1 MVPNTLPKPRI
12 REAKS
17 TTVLPSGL
25 PTSLL
30 PNNGNLWAYSGEQR
44 ADFLQTA
51 LESMLTIFQHN
62 QIQHEQQ
69 IKVLQNQVNQQ
80 NHVVIR
86 DQSRAGP
93 SAVALPSV
101 SEIIDNGGPKEQV
114 TDFRKLGIIS
124 KTEAAE
130 LLHIFCTKMSGHMF
144 GYSSEELTL
153 EELWDQSPLLLA
165 SICTVACPHHPLLQ
179 YKKTRLQESL
189 RWLASE
195 LLNHSDSID
204 SNVEHIILGL
214 IIAFLWLESNQ
225 LYISVAIQ
233 LARMWRLDQ
242 QPDKNKES
250 KLWRLWYLLYIAD
263 GTQNLMSHKS
273 PSIHKQTEPLIA
285 SVREMLVSN
294 VEDPALQEVL
304 KRNCMKGTTPTT
316 DQLHLL
322 NEVEHSKIEVNP
334 HTLQNMHLCG
344 LVEYHMAIESL
355 FHGGTIQDTL
365 ASAHKLLQPKNFGAP
380 WETNM
385 DLDKWMISW
394 TITLQNIDVQND
406 AWCLKSTLL
415 YYNFARMHINT
426 RWLSERQASLE
437 NPDWLQIWSNA
448 SADRSAL
455 IDASHDISHSA
466 AISLL
471 KLATKDKDV
480 SSLFQFLPNHVY
492 LMLFFASIIV
502 LEAPS
507 AYSLSDPSTIKRLQQ
522 GFKLVKTF
530 KGMLASQTSSD
541 AEFTRKIDNSVQ
553 SLMAAFIDR
562 CVQVTNSSKVN
573 NRIEEIIQDP
583 TDSLD
588 SETARKTIS
597 AWPSVNHGHP

>member
-1 MVPNTLPKPRI
+1 
-12 REAKS
+12 
-17 TTVLPSGL
+17 
-25 PTSLL
+25 
-30 PNNGNLWAYSGEQR
+30 
-44 ADFLQTA
+44 
-51 LESMLTIFQHN
+51 
-62 QIQHEQQ
+62 
-69 IKVLQNQVNQQ
+69 
-80 NHVVIR
+80 
-86 DQSRAGP
+86 
-93 SAVALPSV
+93 
-101 SEIIDNGGPKEQV
+101 
-114 TDFRKLGIIS
+114 
-124 KTEAAE
+124 
-130 LLHIFCTKMSGHMF
+130 
-144 GYSSEELTL
+144 
-153 EELWDQSPLLLA
+153 
-165 SICTVACPHHPLLQ
+165 
-179 YKKTRLQESL
+179 
-189 RWLASE
+189 
-195 LLNHSDSID
+195 
-204 SNVEHIILGL
+204 
-214 IIAFLWLESNQ
+214 
-225 LYISVAIQ
+225 
-233 LARMWRLDQ
+233 
-242 QPDKNKES
+242 
-250 KLWRLWYLLYIAD
+250 
-263 GTQNLMSHKS
+263 
-273 PSIHKQTEPLIA
+273 
-285 SVREMLVSN
+285 
-294 VEDPALQEVL
+294 
-304 KRNCMKGTTPTT
+304 
-316 DQLHLL
+316 
-322 NEVEHSKIEVNP
+322 
-334 HTLQNMHLCG
+334 
-344 LVEYHMAIESL
+344 
-355 FHGGTIQDTL
+355 
-365 ASAHKLLQPKNFGAP
+365 
-380 WETNM
+380 M

-492 LMLFFASIIV
+492 LMLFFASMIV

-530 KGMLASQTSSD
+530 RGMLASQTSSD

-588 SETARKTIS
+588 SETTRKTIS